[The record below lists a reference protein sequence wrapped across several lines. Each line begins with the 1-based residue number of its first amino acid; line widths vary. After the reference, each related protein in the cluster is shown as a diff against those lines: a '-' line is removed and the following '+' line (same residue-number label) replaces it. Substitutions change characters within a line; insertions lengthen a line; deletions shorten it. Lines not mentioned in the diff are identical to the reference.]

1 MKIAVLTSGIL
12 PVPAVQGG
20 AVETLVDHYLEY
32 NNRHRLHDISVFG
45 VWHPLVDSHPALQ
58 SDVNHYRYINV
69 SSILAKI
76 RKRLHGLAHRHT
88 YYHYSIDYFFRQAL
102 NIIQSKDDYD
112 CILLENR
119 PGYALQLRGVTKAK
133 LVYHLH
139 NDFLNETSPHSS
151 ELYQAAA
158 KIITVSDY
166 INSRVRTC
174 CADDKKTVTV
184 HNGIDLDCFSAAP
197 AITRQ
202 SLGYSDDDFILA
214 FSGRLIPE
222 KGILELV
229 EAMSM
234 LKDEPNIKLL
244 VMGSSFFAGDTN
256 NDDAFISELKSRT
269 SEIAERIRF
278 TGYIRHELIPDYL
291 RLSDVAVVP
300 STWDDP
306 FPTTVLE
313 GMAAGLP
320 VITTNRGG
328 IPEMVTNQ
336 NAIVIPFPGDFTGNL
351 AQAIRYLYHNE
362 EERKYMGEVSATL
375 SRNYAKEIYAKNFFE
390 AIDRI

>member
-1 MKIAVLTSGIL
+1 M
-12 PVPAVQGG
+12 
-20 AVETLVDHYLEY
+20 
-32 NNRHRLHDISVFG
+32 
-45 VWHPLVDSHPALQ
+45 
-58 SDVNHYRYINV
+58 
-69 SSILAKI
+69 
-76 RKRLHGLAHRHT
+76 
-88 YYHYSIDYFFRQAL
+88 
-102 NIIQSKDDYD
+102 
-112 CILLENR
+112 
-119 PGYALQLRGVTKAK
+119 
-133 LVYHLH
+133 
-139 NDFLNETSPHSS
+139 
-151 ELYQAAA
+151 
-158 KIITVSDY
+158 
-166 INSRVRTC
+166 
-174 CADDKKTVTV
+174 
-184 HNGIDLDCFSAAP
+184 DCFSAAP

-256 NDDAFISELKSRT
+256 NDDAFIMELKSRT
-269 SEIAERIRF
+269 SEIGERICF

-336 NAIVIPFPGDFTGNL
+336 NAIVIPYPGDFTGNL

-375 SRNYAKEIYAKNFFE
+375 SRNYTKEIYAKNFFE